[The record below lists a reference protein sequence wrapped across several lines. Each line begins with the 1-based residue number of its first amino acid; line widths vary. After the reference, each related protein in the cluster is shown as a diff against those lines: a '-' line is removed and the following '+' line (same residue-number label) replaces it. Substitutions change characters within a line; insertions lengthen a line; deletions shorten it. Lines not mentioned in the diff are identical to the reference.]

1 VSHLVILPLLLP
13 LVAGSVLLLASRLA
27 DGLRRFIG
35 LVATLAL
42 LPIALLM
49 MERVGDG
56 SHIVYALGAWSPPF
70 GIVLVADRLAALML
84 LLTSVVAIAS
94 LVYATCGEDTA
105 GAHFHA
111 LFQFQLLGING
122 AFLTGD
128 LFNMF
133 VFFEVML
140 IAFYTL
146 LLHGLGPQRVGAA
159 LQVVVL
165 NLIGSALFL
174 FAVGTLYGV
183 TGTLNLADLAR
194 VIPQLGPDTAPIA
207 RSGALLLLGV
217 FALKAALLPLGFWLP
232 RAYGAATAAV
242 AALFAVLT
250 KVGVYAILR
259 VYTLAFGPEAGL
271 LADVAEPWVLPLA
284 LATLTFGALGAIGA
298 RALRPAAGWLVLY
311 SVGTLLVAVGLFSEA
326 GYAAAVYYT
335 AHSTLVS
342 AALFLI
348 VDLVARRRVNGGDR
362 LEVVDS
368 MPHAGLLGSLFFV
381 AAVAMAGLP
390 PLTGF
395 TGKIMILDAAAA
407 SGRVALTWSILLVT
421 ALVVIVALA
430 RSGSAIFWRTAAE
443 GGGPAAAITAPRLPR
458 RAVGA
463 AVALLACLAAMIVWG
478 GSATAYAWSTAR
490 QLAEP
495 AGYIEAVLGAAPDD
509 RRSLR

>member
-1 VSHLVILPLLLP
+1 MLPVLLP
-13 LVAGSVLLLASRLA
+13 LVTGSLLLLSSRLA
-27 DGLRRFIG
+27 EGLRRAVGFA
-35 LVATLAL
+35 ATLAL
-42 LPIALLM
+42 LPIALLLM
-49 MERVGDG
+49 SQVADG
-56 SHIVYALGAWSPPF
+56 AHVVYSLGGWQPPF
-70 GIVLVADRLAALML
+70 GIVLVADRLSALML
-84 LLTSVVAIAS
+84 LLTAIVALAS
-94 LVYATCGEDTA
+94 QVYAGDGQDTA
-105 GAHFHA
+105 GPQFQA

-128 LFNMF
+128 LFNLF
-133 VFFEVML
+133 VFFEVLL
-140 IAFYTL
+140 IAFYAL

-159 LQVVVL
+159 VHVVVL

-194 VIPQLGPDTAPIA
+194 VIPQLDADAAPLA

-232 RAYGAATAAV
+232 RSYAAALGAT

-259 VYTLAFGPEAGL
+259 VFPLAFGPEAGE
-271 LADVAEPWVLPLA
+271 LADVAAPWVLPVA
-284 LATLTFGALGAIGA
+284 LATLAFGALGVLAA
-298 RALRPAAGWLVLY
+298 RALREAAGWLVVY
-311 SVGTLLVAVGLFSEA
+311 SVGTLLVAIGLFSEA

-342 AALFLI
+342 AALFLLA
-348 VDLVARRRVNGGDR
+348 DLVTRQRNAGGDR
-362 LEVVDS
+362 LDVVDS
-368 MPHAGLLGSLFFV
+368 MPQAGLLGSLFIV

-395 TGKIMILDAAAA
+395 VGKIMILDAARD
-407 SGRVALTWSILLVT
+407 SGFAVAIWSVLLVA

-430 RSGSAIFWRTAAE
+430 RAGSALFWRIADEHPVHAVR
-443 GGGPAAAITAPRLPR
+443 PRVPLRSLAPIGLLL
-458 RAVGA
+458 GSI
-463 AVALLACLAAMIVWG
+463 VAMVAWG
-478 GSATAYAWSTAR
+478 GSVTAYAWSTAG
-490 QLAEP
+490 QLARP
-495 AGYIEAVLGAAPDD
+495 AVYVEAVLGTAADD